1 MVGGHETGVSEN
13 IEPLLNHFIP
23 KVKNTKAAPIKNR
36 IAPNVEPP
44 PVSFIV
50 PPRVTANAKT
60 INIPK

>member
-1 MVGGHETGVSEN
+1 
-13 IEPLLNHFIP
+13 
-23 KVKNTKAAPIKNR
+23 VKNTKAAPIKNR